1 MVKVNLKNSA
11 DVQGDVQDIKGGPAN
26 EEDQTDSNQDVICP
40 SSSRHLPYHADVGCF
55 VTGFDNWKRL
65 EDFVVDEANY
75 EAWNEVLEKKTS
87 DGVDEV
93 VVDMR
98 PVLKIVED
106 QF

>member
-1 MVKVNLKNSA
+1 MVKVNLKNSV
-11 DVQGDVQDIKGGPAN
+11 DVQGDVQDIKGCPAN

-40 SSSRHLPYHADVGCF
+40 SSSCHLSYHADVGCF

-98 PVLKIVED
+98 PVLEI
-106 QF
+106 